1 MTMPLLTL
9 LAKPP
14 TKTLVFLSELPNCP
28 SRAQK
33 HPANVLAHR
42 SPFSITPATCPQQ
55 PHQHKTLTHAC
66 STRHT
71 AHGCNRSQTD
81 GQQAPT
87 HDRWSTSPELMANK
101 LQPEPMLNK
110 CLRTP
115 LIIPSPIGQTLDHT
129 KPKETLD
136 HAKPKL
142 DNPQPYQAQNYGTAH
157 AARHDTNKIDASTGW
172 ATVQPRW
179 LSFQS
184 SDLLLPNG
192 QNLHESSYAA
202 PSNTKPRSDEATLL
216 RWVPPEFPTLR
227 NSQQLTLL
235 GPSISSK
242 CPGRSSNFER
252 RLTKIDIAPFP
263 IKINLWAQSPG
274 RDAHNSI

>member
-14 TKTLVFLSELPNCP
+14 TTTLVFLSDLPNCP

-42 SPFSITPATCPQQ
+42 SPFSITPATCPHQ

-71 AHGCNRSQTD
+71 AHDCNRSQTD

-101 LQPEPMLNK
+101 LQPQSRCSTSAWN
-110 CLRTP
+110 
-115 LIIPSPIGQTLDHT
+115 TLDHT
-129 KPKETLD
+129 KPKVGQNPRPYQAQGTLD

-172 ATVQPRW
+172 PTVRPRW
-179 LSFQS
+179 LSFQT
-184 SDLLLPNG
+184 SDHPAS
-192 QNLHESSYAA
+192 QRS
-202 PSNTKPRSDEATLL
+202 KPARVIIRSTQQHQA
-216 RWVPPEFPTLR
+216 
-227 NSQQLTLL
+227 SQ
-235 GPSISSK
+235 
-242 CPGRSSNFER
+242 
-252 RLTKIDIAPFP
+252 
-263 IKINLWAQSPG
+263 
-274 RDAHNSI
+274 